1 MEREVILAV
10 DIGGSK
16 YVAGLVAADGR
27 VICKEKYLWSR
38 MSAEQVTADIISAM
52 ERVIEEHPE
61 MKISAVGM
69 TIPGL
74 ADPETGMWISASFM
88 GIYNLPIGEIVG
100 RRFGLPV
107 YIENDCNAC
116 ALAERMFGH
125 CREVGDF
132 LYLTVSNSIGGAL
145 FLNGEL
151 YRGFKGNAGEV
162 GLIHVDV
169 GNGPDGPVRVAVE
182 DCASGRGLAN
192 GYLALKA
199 GEREALPG
207 ASNAPGGGTERC
219 SLPVSVSCPASGGA
233 PDGVSIARLAK
244 EGEPAA
250 REAFRREGIYLGQA
264 IAACCAVLDPEVV
277 IIGGGLSLAFEHYR
291 DALCGVLARE
301 LHISTGAV
309 PPVRPTALGYDGG
322 LIGAAA
328 LVVRGMKR

>member
-1 MEREVILAV
+1 M
-10 DIGGSK
+10 
-16 YVAGLVAADGR
+16 
-27 VICKEKYLWSR
+27 
-38 MSAEQVTADIISAM
+38 
-52 ERVIEEHPE
+52 
-61 MKISAVGM
+61 
-69 TIPGL
+69 
-74 ADPETGMWISASFM
+74 
-88 GIYNLPIGEIVG
+88 
-100 RRFGLPV
+100 
-107 YIENDCNAC
+107 
-116 ALAERMFGH
+116 
-125 CREVGDF
+125 
-132 LYLTVSNSIGGAL
+132 
-145 FLNGEL
+145 NGEL

-219 SLPVSVSCPASGGA
+219 SLPVSVSCPVSGGA

-250 REAFRREGIYLGQA
+250 LEAFRREGIYLGQA

-291 DALCGVLARE
+291 DALCEVLARE

-328 LVVRGMKR
+328 LAVRGMKR

>member
-27 VICKEKYLWSR
+27 VVCKEKYLWSR

-52 ERVIEEHPE
+52 ERVIEEHPG

-107 YIENDCNAC
+107 YIDNDCNAC

-151 YRGFKGNAGEV
+151 YRGFKGNAGEA

-199 GEREALPG
+199 RRENGEF
-207 ASNAPGGGTERC
+207 
-219 SLPVSVSCPASGGA
+219 SGGA

-291 DALCGVLARE
+291 DALCEVLARE

-328 LVVRGMKR
+328 LAVRGMKR

>member
-16 YVAGLVAADGR
+16 YVAGLVAADGT
-27 VICKEKYLWSR
+27 VICKEKYCWSR

-52 ERVIEEHPE
+52 EWVIEEHPGV
-61 MKISAVGM
+61 KISAVGM

-88 GIYNLPIGEIVG
+88 GIYNLPIGGIIG

-125 CREVGDF
+125 CREIGDF

-169 GNGPDGPVRVAVE
+169 GNGPAGPVRMAVE
-182 DCASGRGLAN
+182 DCASGRGLAE
-192 GYLALKA
+192 GYLALKEK
-199 GEREALPG
+199 GESWEVR
-207 ASNAPGGGTERC
+207 N
-219 SLPVSVSCPASGGA
+219 A

-244 EGEPAA
+244 EGDPVA

-277 IIGGGLSLAFEHYR
+277 IIGGGLSLAFEHYQ

-301 LHISTGAV
+301 LHIAAGEV

-328 LVVRGMKR
+328 LAVRGMKK